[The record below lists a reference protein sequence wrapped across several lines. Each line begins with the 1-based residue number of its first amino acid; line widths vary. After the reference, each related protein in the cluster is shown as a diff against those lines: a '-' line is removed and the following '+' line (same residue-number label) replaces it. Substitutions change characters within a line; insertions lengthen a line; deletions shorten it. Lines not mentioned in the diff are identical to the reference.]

1 MTKKRDFLRRA
12 QNLLEKPRA
21 AISVVMV
28 GISAQHMAMKPGT
41 TPDEQ
46 RQAAIDQIG
55 QIEEWREDSKRRA
68 RDVATGRPSPPAP
81 TGQILSNAA
90 RGTEDTLKRDK
101 RYTPPQPPRQ
111 GQEPRYDLY
120 PPNREGRRQ
129 AQREAR
135 RASEAV
141 SQRRRST
148 DRQR

>member
-1 MTKKRDFLRRA
+1 MTKKRDFARRV
-12 QNLLEKPRA
+12 QNRLEKPRA
-21 AISVVMV
+21 VFSAVMLV
-28 GISAQHMAMKPGT
+28 IAAQRGAMRLDT

-46 RQAAIDQIG
+46 RKAANDEINLFA
-55 QIEEWREDSKRRA
+55 EWREKSKRRA
-68 RDVATGRPSPPAP
+68 RDLATGRPSPPDP
-81 TGQILSNAA
+81 MGQTLGNTA
-90 RGTEDTLKRDK
+90 RRTEDTLKRDK

-111 GQEPRYDLY
+111 GQEPRYDLF

-148 DRQR
+148 DRRR